1 MPPLEGSPRQRQ
13 WGLWLRRRL
22 LELIEQELEA
32 ERAELR
38 RRALE
43 IRAAASFIARKD
55 NLLNLLNKTENSSCS
70 AGPSAP

>member
-22 LELIEQELEA
+22 LELIGQELEE

-43 IRAAASFIARKD
+43 IRAAAKLIARKD
-55 NLLNLLNKTENSSCS
+55 NLLSLLKKDEKLSCS